1 MSTNIKV
8 NGINVFINRFD
19 KPDEIIDIEKLKT
32 DFPLDEDEEGF
43 YKLSLSQKKF
53 LGNETINDNYNRP
66 PIGPI
71 EKGLYCSLCDSIGP
85 DDHREDCDA
94 PIKES
99 LFLTLKGLKDYIL
112 VPSYNGDF
120 VDIKNRIN
128 NGTISQEDLNDE
140 VLLLDDEVLPGD
152 ILNNENENILTKIS
166 FDTSGVFKKRGPKKL
181 AAKTSTTQF
190 LNNVIISYEKSGN
203 KTSIRISKNGLI
215 NLINVPEDESDYK
228 SMVTELIVR
237 LKDAGVIN
245 ADVLE
250 EITGVREYRIFEDY
264 SYVHSMSGQ
273 FTLSDFGEK
282 QVNFENLDKLISPFN
297 SSGELIPGRVTSVE
311 TTTSGKKIII
321 FNDIRII
328 EWEYS
333 LGRMTRTG
341 VMSKEYIRAVVTP
354 APGLKMTCIINKYGT
369 ITMTISKCSDK
380 NITQGLCQEGNTEIK
395 SELFNTVNRSFEELF
410 KNQAETLT
418 DKAIDKLSKDI
429 KSYNTVSGNAVL
441 SSVCR
446 NTQTRLDDDGNTWK
460 EGKRPDP
467 YSWSGTCPD
476 PNYQYLNP
484 EGVQGPDGLWYPC
497 CKAKSEKSIQLMKE
511 YLIKGFPRNQVEA
524 DKYNIVNEE
533 DIGSGILIP
542 DSNSPGSTAE
552 VNINGRAEIVS
563 VIKKK
568 SKKSNEYIVRTQD
581 GEIITIQGEAFKRDS
596 RVFPGLNTFN
606 KNRLIECVKFNL
618 KRLDLV
624 INQGGII
631 IKNIISELNEKN
643 LPENT
648 EIFKSLVEI
657 PSITK
662 TNLTTFSLNSFKTVP
677 FVVKSVPG
685 NSYPFFLC
693 LGPNGNFYINSYLNS
708 IDSEISNK
716 FDTDIVLFG
725 YLRKNEI
732 ENLIEFYIIDLIYYD
747 ESYVSVPFNRRNQ
760 TILELQNSILNSI
773 SDEIIVFPD
782 FFADIIDGSNYF
794 INENKASTLVFIN
807 SQICDYITWGEK
819 DTADDTI
826 ELQILELTKGSI
838 IKFGHSDKT
847 FPEELNFLNKY
858 EFTKKEIPDKLFRND
873 YVKVKINRDSSG
885 NIVFK
890 RKISILNKTDK
901 KYEYDTV
908 LNNLYTKF
916 RPIDVSLFS
925 DSEEWYISQNNRLI
939 YNGSVLLD
947 AQ

>member
-43 YKLSLSQKKF
+43 YRLSLSQKKI

-71 EKGLYCSLCDSIGP
+71 EKGLYCSICDSIGP
-85 DDHREDCDA
+85 DDHREDCDV
-94 PIKES
+94 PNKES

-112 VPSYNGDF
+112 VSSYNGDF

-128 NGTISQEDLNDE
+128 NGTISQEELNDE
-140 VLLLDDEVLPGD
+140 VLLLDDEVSLGD
-152 ILNNENENILTKIS
+152 ILNKENEDILTKIS

-215 NLINVPEDESDYK
+215 NLINVPEDESDYN
-228 SMVTELIVR
+228 SMITGLIAR
-237 LKDAGVIN
+237 LKDVDVVN
-245 ADVLE
+245 TDVLE
-250 EITGVREYRIFEDY
+250 EITGEREYRIFEDY

-282 QVNFENLDKLISPFN
+282 QVNFENLDKLISPFD

-369 ITMTISKCSDK
+369 IIMTISRCSDK
-380 NITQGLCQEGNTEIK
+380 NITQGLCQKGNTEIK
-395 SELFNTVNRSFEELF
+395 SELFNNVIRSFEELF
-410 KNQAETLT
+410 KNQVETLT
-418 DKAIDKLSKDI
+418 DKAIDKISKDI
-429 KSYNTVSGNAVL
+429 KSYNTISGNAVP

-446 NTQTRLDDDGNTWK
+446 NTQTRVDDDGKTWK

-511 YLIKGFPRNQVEA
+511 YLIKGFPRNQDDA
-524 DKYNIVNEE
+524 NKYNIIDGE

-552 VNINGRAEIVS
+552 VNINGRPEIVT

-568 SKKSNEYIVRTQD
+568 SKKSNEYVVRTQD
-581 GEIITIQGEAFKRDS
+581 GEIINIQGEAFKRDS

-624 INQGGII
+624 INQGGTI

-648 EIFKSLVEI
+648 SIFKSLVEI
-657 PSITK
+657 PPITK
-662 TNLTTFSLNSFKTVP
+662 TNLTAFSLNSFRTVP

-693 LGPNGNFYINSYLNS
+693 LGPGGNFYINSYLNS
-708 IDSEISNK
+708 VDSEISNK

-732 ENLIEFYIIDLIYYD
+732 ENLTEFYIIDLIYYD
-747 ESYVSVPFNRRNQ
+747 ESYVSVPFNRRNK

-794 INENKASTLVFIN
+794 INENKANTLIFIN

-819 DTADDTI
+819 DTTDDTV

-847 FPEELNFLNKY
+847 FPNELNFLNKY

-916 RPIDVSLFS
+916 RPVDVSLFS
-925 DSEEWYISQNNRLI
+925 DSEEWYISQNIRLI
-939 YNGSVLLD
+939 YNGSVLSE